1 MNRFDDLIQNIREES
16 IDSEGAA
23 AAARRVESN
32 LFGPGSEGA
41 ERITGCDGFQS
52 LIAAYLQRTLSETR
66 RLLLDDHLRECVKC
80 RKAVEQ
86 ARSGGKVRPMP
97 VTAPRGGGR
106 FPKWAIAAGVA
117 AGLVLAVFAAQL
129 WTGSFDGGPRA
140 TVQTADGML
149 YRIGAAGSLPIGE
162 GGELQDGEEIR
173 TPAGSRALLRLWDGS
188 RIEMNERAE
197 LSVSRGWR
205 GTTVRLERG
214 HVIVQAAKQKQGK
227 LFVST
232 GDSQVAVVGTIF
244 SVNRGTL
251 GSRVSVVEGQV
262 EVRHGGRTESLK
274 PGEQTSTH
282 PALGAKPVQDEVAWS
297 RDSARYIALLGE
309 LAALQTKL
317 EAIPSNGL
325 RYQSRLL
332 VFVPEDTQ
340 LFVAIPNMSVTLTET
355 KRIFE
360 ERLQVSQVLREW
372 WLAPANKK
380 MREEVETIVER
391 LRELSGYVGEEIV
404 FLLHGPENN
413 PSPLFLAQ
421 TRGSGLSE
429 FMEKQMAEAAGRKDP
444 FAYTIVDGVLRV
456 APDAADLK
464 KVNVRASAASTPFQR
479 HIEQTYRGGVEWLLC
494 ANMEQIIPD
503 SVKGK
508 RGPAAAD
515 LGLDSMQ
522 YLTIERKDIAGRVEN
537 RATLAF
543 AGERQGVAAWLAAP
557 AAMSTLDFV
566 SPDAGASVSFVVKQ
580 PRVLVEEMFSIARQ
594 SDPRFD
600 FGLAEIE
607 RRTGVNILDDLAGPL
622 GSEATFAVDGP
633 LLPIPSWKLAV
644 EVNSPQRLQ
653 ASIEKLI
660 SAANQEMA
668 GKGTK
673 IDLTKEESGRQTFY
687 RIRADQSPGEIHYT
701 YADGYLVAAAN
712 RTLLTQ
718 AIQNRQTGYTL
729 ARSERFRSQLPSAT
743 NPNFSALVYHNLGGM
758 FGTLAD
764 QIEKTANVSAE
775 QKQSIAAVREAR
787 PAVIGAYAEQD
798 RITAASTGNLLGLN
812 LGMLAG
818 PGALF
823 KMPLEMKKQ

>member
-1 MNRFDDLIQNIREES
+1 MNRFDDLIQKIREES
-16 IDSEGAA
+16 INPEAA
-23 AAARRVESN
+23 AAAAGRVESN

-41 ERITGCDGFQS
+41 DRITGCDGFQS
-52 LIAAYLQRTLSETR
+52 LITAYLQRSLSETR
-66 RLLLDDHLRECVKC
+66 RLLLEDHLRECVKC

-97 VTAPRGGGR
+97 LSSVRQGAR
-106 FPKWAIAAGVA
+106 FPKWSMAAGVA
-117 AGLVLAVFAAQL
+117 AALALAVVGFQF
-129 WTGSFDGGPRA
+129 WTGSFDRGPRA
-140 TVQTADGML
+140 TVETADGML
-149 YRIGAAGSLPIGE
+149 YRISSAGSLPLGE
-162 GGELQDGEEIR
+162 GGELGDGEEIR

-214 HVIVQAAKQKQGK
+214 HVIVQAAKQKQGR
-227 LFVST
+227 LFVTT
-232 GDSQVAVVGTIF
+232 GDSQVAVLGTIF

-262 EVRHGGRTESLK
+262 EVRHGGRAESLK

-317 EAIPSNGL
+317 EAIPSHGL

-340 LFVAIPNMSVTLTET
+340 LFVAIPNMAVTLTET
-355 KRIFE
+355 RRIFE
-360 ERLQVSQVLREW
+360 EHLRVSQVLREW
-372 WLAPANKK
+372 WLAPANRE
-380 MREEVETIVER
+380 MREEVEAIIDR

-404 FLLHGPENN
+404 FLLHGSQKN
-413 PSPLFLAQ
+413 PAPLFLAQ
-421 TRGSGLSE
+421 IRGSGLGE
-429 FMEKQMAEAAGRKDP
+429 FLEQQMAEAGGKEKP
-444 FAYTIVDGVLRV
+444 FAYSIVDGVLRV
-456 APDAADLK
+456 APDSAELK
-464 KVNVRASAASTPFQR
+464 KVNPRAAAAATSFHR
-479 HIEQTYRGGVEWLLC
+479 HIEQAYRGGVDWLLC

-503 SVKGK
+503 NVKGK
-508 RGPAAAD
+508 RGPGAVN

-537 RATLAF
+537 RATLQF
-543 AGERQGVAAWLAAP
+543 GGERQGVAGWLAAP
-557 AAMSTLDFV
+557 TAMSTLNFV
-566 SPDAGASVSFVVKQ
+566 SPDAGASVSVVVKQ
-580 PRVLVEEMFSIARQ
+580 PRVLVEEMFAIARQ
-594 SDPRFD
+594 ADARFD
-600 FGLAEIE
+600 IGLAEIE
-607 RRTGVNILDDLAGPL
+607 RRTGVSILDDLAGPL

-633 LLPIPSWKLAV
+633 LLPIPSWKVAV

-660 SAANQEMA
+660 SAASQEMA
-668 GKGTK
+668 GKGTR
-673 IDLTKEESGRQTFY
+673 IELTKEESGRQTLY
-687 RIRADQSPGEIHYT
+687 RIRAEQSPGEIHYT
-701 YADGYLVAAAN
+701 YTDGYLIAAAN

-729 ARSERFRSQLPSAT
+729 ARSERFRSQLPTAT
-743 NPNFSALVYHNLGGM
+743 NPNYSALVYHNLGGM
-758 FGTLAD
+758 FGALAD
-764 QIEKTANVSAE
+764 QIERTANIPAE
-775 QKQSIAAVREAR
+775 QKQSIAAVREAK
-787 PAVIGAYAEQD
+787 PTVIAAYAEQD
-798 RITAASTGNLLGLN
+798 RITAATTGNLLGLN

-818 PGALF
+818 PGALL
-823 KMPLEMKKQ
+823 KMPLETRKQ